1 MKVIITG
8 ILEWVGECDD
18 MDRLK
23 QHSRIP
29 VKSHVRARRRRT
41 STRCARDLHSMRLF
55 IPTHHARFESL
66 SSCKLSTQ
74 ASATSLKID
83 CARSIYV

>member
-8 ILEWVGECDD
+8 ILEWVGECDE

-29 VKSHVRARRRRT
+29 VKSHDRARRRRT
-41 STRCARDLHSMRLF
+41 STRCA
-55 IPTHHARFESL
+55 
-66 SSCKLSTQ
+66 
-74 ASATSLKID
+74 
-83 CARSIYV
+83 